1 MEIFLS
7 KLPKIVTKKKKRLG
21 RGLGSGKGSKSGRGT
36 TRHQK
41 ARESIPLHF
50 EGGQARMV
58 KKFPLLRGKGRNKS
72 YGQKPLLLTLNHLN
86 KFEDDTAVSIKALI
100 KKNIIHGLTEK
111 REVKV
116 LNQGKLKKKLIVQ
129 LPVSSAVKKAIENL
143 GGKVIPVE
151 K

>member
-1 MEIFLS
+1 MEKNINFLS
-7 KLPKIVTKKKKRLG
+7 QLPKIVAKRKKRLG

-72 YGQKPLLLTLNHLN
+72 IREKPRVVNLSSLNLFKDGEVVDISVLTKKGLIAKEN
-86 KFEDDTAVSIKALI
+86 K
-100 KKNIIHGLTEK
+100 
-111 REVKV
+111 VKI
-116 LNQGKLKKKLIVQ
+116 LGGGKLEKKLIVK
-129 LPVSSAVKKAIENL
+129 LPVSISAKLAIEKA
-143 GGKVIPVE
+143 GGKVEI
-151 K
+151 